1 MAAHRIPGIRCA
13 LANETYSA
21 RQAVEHDDANA
32 IAVGAWLVGK
42 AFVPLITDEFLA
54 AQFDDDDATRRRVE
68 KLDAMNP
75 PRE

>member
-1 MAAHRIPGIRCA
+1 M
-13 LANETYSA
+13 SA
-21 RQAVEHDDANA
+21 RT
-32 IAVGAWLVGK
+32 VGK